1 MVKKII
7 TILFISFFVFVD
19 KALAVCPVCT
29 VAVASGVGASRSL
42 GVDDL
47 IIGLWVGAL
56 IVSMILWTIDW
67 LNKKN
72 INFKGRNVLTV
83 IAYFALIIIP
93 LYTMDIIGHPLN
105 SLCGCGLDH
114 LSLGIA
120 VGAIVF
126 WLGVLSYEYLK
137 KKNNGRAYFPFQ
149 KVVMPIL
156 PIIILSIIFYFLTK

>member
-1 MVKKII
+1 MIKKLT
-7 TILFISFFVFVD
+7 TILFLSLFVFAD

-29 VAVASGVGASRSL
+29 VAVASGVGASRSM

-56 IVSMILWTIDW
+56 IVSMIMWTIDW
-67 LNKKN
+67 LKKKN
-72 INFKGRNVLTV
+72 INFKGLGIVTT
-83 IAYFALIIIP
+83 ISYFALVVIP

-105 SLCGCGLDH
+105 SFCGCGIDKL
-114 LSLGIA
+114 LVGLTG
-120 VGAIVF
+120 GAIAF
-126 WLGVLSYEYLK
+126 WFGAVWYEYLK
-137 KKNNGRAYFPFQ
+137 ERNNNKAHFPFQ